1 MTDALLPGV
10 LTYLILGLILL
21 LCVIIGGMEC
31 YKLSIKRII
40 DYKNGIKE
48 REFMLKN
55 GTRYQGRIVDI
66 QVTSQT
72 HYGGSIYRQG
82 PSVTYSYAAVIEYQ
96 RKGIT
101 RTFTTP
107 ELNLS
112 PKEISTKNVSVY
124 VYNDKEYAMDFGTV
138 DRYVD
143 RSRSLI

>member
-1 MTDALLPGV
+1 
-10 LTYLILGLILL
+10 
-21 LCVIIGGMEC
+21 
-31 YKLSIKRII
+31 
-40 DYKNGIKE
+40 
-48 REFMLKN
+48 MLKN
-55 GTRYQGRIVDI
+55 GTRIKAELWIFRLLRKPITAAASTDKDK
-66 QVTSQT
+66 
-72 HYGGSIYRQG
+72 
-82 PSVTYSYAAVIEYQ
+82 VTYSYAAVIEYQ